1 MRWDVKANQQSVRF
15 SCSEFGFKFLLKSKD
30 AASTFGFQSTLLWVS
45 NLSDS
50 CRILTNIMKT

>member
-30 AASTFGFQSTLLWVS
+30 EASTFGFQSTLLWVS
-45 NLSDS
+45 NLPDS
-50 CRILTNIMKT
+50 C